1 MNLPCDVVTV
11 LMMTTCVISYCQHSY
26 LQTITCIFYICPAP
40 FNVLYKHAVLWL
52 KCAVDLLFDPTEYN
66 SLLNTVDVDY
76 TNYYIY

>member
-1 MNLPCDVVTV
+1 MSVDPQIVTDV
-11 LMMTTCVISYCQHSY
+11 SNSS
-26 LQTITCIFYICPAP
+26 AA
-40 FNVLYKHAVLWL
+40 AVLWL